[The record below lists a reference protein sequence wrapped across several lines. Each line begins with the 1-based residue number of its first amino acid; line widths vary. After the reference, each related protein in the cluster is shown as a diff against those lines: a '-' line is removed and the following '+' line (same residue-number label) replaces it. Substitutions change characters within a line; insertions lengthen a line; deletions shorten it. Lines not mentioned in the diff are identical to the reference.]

1 MMRPTRPRARRQR
14 GVAVVTA
21 LLLTTLAISIVASLF
36 WQQQVE
42 VRSMENQRL
51 HLQTR
56 WILRGAIDW
65 ATLVLFQD
73 AMDHPRYTSLD
84 QVWATP
90 LAETRLDQY
99 IERERVEGENF
110 NATLSGNITDA
121 CSRYNLFNL
130 AQEYR
135 NINGDQV
142 DVFKR
147 LLSNLQMDP
156 SLAQRVASLVAFSI
170 PQQAL
175 PSGISNNGGGN
186 ADGSS
191 GATGGVNG
199 AVNGS
204 GNANANGTVNGGT
217 GSGTGSTSGTGNI
230 QQANGVTGVP
240 MRLLQ
245 VDDLLAVPGFTP
257 AMVERLRPFVIVLP
271 AITPVNANTAPAEV
285 LSAAAGISLSAANTL
300 IVRRKQA
307 PFADPAILK
316 TEIGS
321 QANGTILPNTLDVK
335 SEWFLVDSRIR
346 LDRAAL
352 DAEALVYRPL
362 NLMASGGPAVKW
374 VRQY

>member
-1 MMRPTRPRARRQR
+1 MSMRPNPPRPQRQR

-56 WILRGAIDW
+56 WILRGAVDW
-65 ATLVLFQD
+65 ATLVLYQD

-99 IERERVEGENF
+99 IERERIEGENF
-110 NATLSGNITDA
+110 DATLSGNITDA
-121 CSRYNLFNL
+121 CSRYNLRNL
-130 AQEYR
+130 AKDYK
-135 NINGDQV
+135 NIDGDQV

-147 LLSNLQMDP
+147 LLSNVQLDP
-156 SLAQRVASLVAFSI
+156 SLAQRVASVVAFSI
-170 PQQAL
+170 PAQVL
-175 PSGISNNGGGN
+175 PDNGTNNPGTGTAGTGGSGSGEAGNNPSSGAGSG
-186 ADGSS
+186 AGSGSGSGSGSS
-191 GATGGVNG
+191 GNV
-199 AVNGS
+199 V
-204 GNANANGTVNGGT
+204 
-217 GSGTGSTSGTGNI
+217 
-230 QQANGVTGVP
+230 QASGVTGIP

-271 AITPVNANTAPAEV
+271 DQTPVNVNTAPPEV
-285 LSAAAGISLSAANTL
+285 LAAVANVSMSAANTL

-307 PFADPAILK
+307 PWADK
-316 TEIGS
+316 SMFDTEVGS
-321 QANGTILPNTLDVK
+321 QTAGMAPNSADVK
-335 SEWFLVDSRIR
+335 SDYFLVDSRIR

-352 DAEALVYRPL
+352 DAQALVHRPT
-362 NLMASGGPAVKW
+362 NVMAGGAPSVIW

>member
-1 MMRPTRPRARRQR
+1 MTVRPNRPQPQRQR

-56 WILRGAIDW
+56 WILRGAVDW
-65 ATLVLFQD
+65 ATLVLYQD

-99 IERERVEGENF
+99 IERERIEGENF
-110 NATLSGNITDA
+110 DATLSGNITDA
-121 CSRYNLFNL
+121 CSRYNLRNL
-130 AQEYR
+130 AQDSK
-135 NINGDQV
+135 IIDGDQLA
-142 DVFKR
+142 VFKR
-147 LLSNLQMDP
+147 LLSNLQLDP
-156 SLAQRVASLVAFSI
+156 ALAQRVASVVAFSL
-170 PQQAL
+170 PAQAL
-175 PSGISNNGGGN
+175 PDSVTNNAAGNAGVTGNSNNAAGEVGNNAAASGGGN
-186 ADGSS
+186 ANGSGSS
-191 GATGGVNG
+191 GASNSN
-199 AVNGS
+199 AVQPS
-204 GNANANGTVNGGT
+204 
-217 GSGTGSTSGTGNI
+217 
-230 QQANGVTGVP
+230 GVTGVP

-271 AITPVNANTAPAEV
+271 LATPVNANTASAEV
-285 LSAAAGISLSAANTL
+285 LSAATGMSMLGANTL

-321 QANGTILPNTLDVK
+321 QADGTILANAVDVK
-335 SEWFLVDSRIR
+335 SDYFLVDSHIR

-352 DAEALVYRPL
+352 DAQALVHRPT
-362 NLMASGGPAVKW
+362 NVMAGGAPSVIW